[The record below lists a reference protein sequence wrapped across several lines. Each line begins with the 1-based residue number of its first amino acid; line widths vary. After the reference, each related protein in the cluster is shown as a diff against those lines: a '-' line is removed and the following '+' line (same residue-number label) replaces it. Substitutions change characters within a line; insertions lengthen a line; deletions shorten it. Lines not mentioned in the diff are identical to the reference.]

1 LKKINFSLQIVI
13 ATVLAIIFGLVFGES
28 MEKISFLG
36 DIFLRL
42 IQMSVVLLVMTAIIE
57 SVGAIEPSEFGKIG
71 VKAII
76 LFVITTVY
84 SAIIGVFAVNIIT
97 PGVGVVGVKPAAYQ
111 GEIFDIKI
119 LDLISSF
126 VPKNVFQS
134 MAEGNMIQIIVFSI
148 FFGLAV
154 SLLRKNHKEPEIYS
168 IIVSLGKV
176 VMEIIKKIMLFA
188 PIGIFALLSSITGS
202 MGVAIILPLLK
213 YLITMFLATF
223 FIFTTFLI
231 IVSVYAKVNPIKLI
245 MKMKDTIIVSVTT
258 TSSAIS
264 LPVQMNDCENKI
276 GISSRISKL
285 VNSLAMSLNSD
296 GLALTLSIS
305 TITIAQFYGI
315 ELSIQQQ
322 IVIVAVS
329 TLSTLGNL
337 LVPGGALVAIAIAL
351 KMTGLPLEGIALIA
365 GVDWFAGIAR
375 TLLNVINDV
384 LCTFYIA
391 VSENEFDRD
400 IFDNNKVRGE

>member
-1 LKKINFSLQIVI
+1 MKKINFSLQIVI
-13 ATVLAIIFGLVFGES
+13 ATILAIIFGLVFGES
-28 MEKISFLG
+28 MGKISFIG

-57 SVGAIEPSEFGKIG
+57 SVGSIDPGEFGKIG
-71 VKAII
+71 LKAII
-76 LFVITTVY
+76 LFVITTIY
-84 SAIIGVFAVNIIT
+84 SAVIGVFFVNVIS
-97 PGVGVVGVKPAAYQ
+97 PGVGVVGIKPAVYQ

-119 LDLISSF
+119 RDLVTGFI
-126 VPKNVFQS
+126 PQNVFKS
-134 MAEGNMIQIIVFSI
+134 MSEGNMIQVIVFSI

-154 SLLRKNHKEPEIYS
+154 SLIRKAHKEPIIYPM
-168 IIVSLGKV
+168 IVSFGKV
-176 VMEIIKKIMLFA
+176 VMEIIKKIMAFA
-188 PIGIFALLSSITGS
+188 PIGIFSLLSNITGS
-202 MGVAIILPLLK
+202 MGTTIIFPLLK
-213 YLITMFLATF
+213 YLITIFLSTF
-223 FIFTTFLI
+223 FIFITFLLL
-231 IVSVYAKVNPIKLI
+231 VSAYAKVNPLKFILKIKE
-245 MKMKDTIIVSVTT
+245 TIIVSVTT

-264 LPVQMNDCENKI
+264 LPIQMNDCENKI

-296 GLALTLSIS
+296 GLALTLSVS

-315 ELSIQQQ
+315 ELSLQQQ

-337 LVPGGALVAIAIAL
+337 LVPGGALVAISIAL
-351 KMTGLPLEGIALIA
+351 NMTGLPLEGIALIA

-375 TLLNVINDV
+375 TLLNVIDDV
-384 LCTFYIA
+384 LCTFLIA

-400 IFDNNKVRGE
+400 IFNG

>member
-1 LKKINFSLQIVI
+1 MKKINFSLQIVI
-13 ATVLAIIFGLVFGES
+13 ATVLAILSGLVFGEA

-57 SVGAIEPSEFGKIG
+57 SVGAIEPGEFGKIG
-71 VKAII
+71 LKAII

-84 SAIIGVFAVNIIT
+84 SAVIGVFAVNMIK
-97 PGVGVVGVKPAAYQ
+97 PGVGVIGVEPAAYQ
-111 GEIFDIKI
+111 GEIFNIRI
-119 LDLISSF
+119 QDLITSF
-126 VPKNVFQS
+126 IPRNVFQS

-148 FFGLAV
+148 FFGMAV
-154 SLLRKNHKEPEIYS
+154 SLLRKKHKEPEIYRVV
-168 IIVSLGKV
+168 VSFGKV
-176 VMEIIKKIMLFA
+176 IMEIIKKIMLFA
-188 PIGIFALLSSITGS
+188 PVGIFALLSSITGS
-202 MGVAIILPLLK
+202 MGTAIIMPLLK
-213 YLITMFLATF
+213 YLFTMFFATF

-231 IVSVYAKVNPIKLI
+231 LVSLYAKVNPFRLI

-264 LPVQMNDCENKI
+264 LPVQMSDCEHKI

-305 TITIAQFYGI
+305 TITIAQFFGI
-315 ELSIQQQ
+315 ELSLQQQ

-337 LVPGGALVAIAIAL
+337 LVPGGALVAMAIAL
-351 KMTGLPLEGIALIA
+351 NMTGLPLEGIALIA

-391 VSENEFDRD
+391 VSEREFDRE
-400 IFDNNKVRGE
+400 IFDKN